1 MAQQYVLLE
10 KKNYLWDNY
19 FTPQIQPQI
28 IECGPSF
35 SQGSSSTSFRFRRSV
50 KKTEMMSV
58 VTTPFVVPSAIQSLS
73 SSETFSVQHQ
83 VHFLTEKFSG
93 VCLRTSCS
101 PFRRLTIRMGGGPR
115 TYPGGVSK
123 WQWKRMQKKKS
134 QQLLKARLARERQ
147 IYEMR
152 KRAELKAAVSEL
164 ERPWEVVE
172 KAPTLFS
179 VSADE
184 QLKVLAD
191 RFQKPGG
198 FDMWSDRDG
207 PELFKPNEELPS
219 ARFFP
224 KGVVHSIRPY
234 ESVGSHEGEIS
245 GSGVQQDH
253 LLDENHD
260 RVPERIINARE
271 NVNSVVEEDSLN
283 SSNGGSVGVKR
294 NIRKKKYKKGHTRGL
309 DDVELR
315 NNSEKKNDSKDP
327 VMGSTKLNATRKAKH
342 SSLAVYD
349 LNLQEDG
356 SYGFR
361 AENRQ

>member
-1 MAQQYVLLE
+1 
-10 KKNYLWDNY
+10 
-19 FTPQIQPQI
+19 
-28 IECGPSF
+28 
-35 SQGSSSTSFRFRRSV
+35 
-50 KKTEMMSV
+50 MMSIV
-58 VTTPFVVPSAIQSLS
+58 STPLVMPSAVQSLS
-73 SSETFSVQHQ
+73 SSKTFSVQHQ
-83 VHFLTEKFSG
+83 VHFLTEKLSG
-93 VCLRTSCS
+93 VRLRTTCS
-101 PFRRLTIRMGGGPR
+101 PFRTITIRMGGGPR

-134 QQLLKARLARERQ
+134 KQLLKARLARERQ

-207 PELFKPNEELPS
+207 PELFKPNDELPS

-224 KGVVHSIRPY
+224 KGVVHSIKPY
-234 ESVGSHEGEIS
+234 ESVGSREGEIS
-245 GSGVQQDH
+245 GSGVYQDH
-253 LLDENHD
+253 LLDENYD
-260 RVPERIINARE
+260 QVPKRIINSRE
-271 NVNSVVEEDSLN
+271 NVNSVAEEGSWN
-283 SSNGGSVGVKR
+283 SSNGGSVGIKR
-294 NIRKKKYKKGHTRGL
+294 NIRKKKYKKGHTRDS
-309 DDVELR
+309 DDVQLL
-315 NNSEKKNDSKDP
+315 NNSEKKHGP
-327 VMGSTKLNATRKAKH
+327 VMGSTKLNATRKAKN

-361 AENRQ
+361 VDNRQ

>member
-1 MAQQYVLLE
+1 MGLRLFSDH
-10 KKNYLWDNY
+10 L
-19 FTPQIQPQI
+19 QPV
-28 IECGPSF
+28 
-35 SQGSSSTSFRFRRSV
+35 FRYRQAV
-50 KKTEMMSV
+50 KKTEMMSIV
-58 VTTPFVVPSAIQSLS
+58 STPLVMPSAVQSLS
-73 SSETFSVQHQ
+73 SSKTFSVQHQ
-83 VHFLTEKFSG
+83 VHFLTEKLSG
-93 VCLRTSCS
+93 VHLRTTCS
-101 PFRRLTIRMGGGPR
+101 PFRTTTIRMGGGPR

-134 QQLLKARLARERQ
+134 KQLLTARLARERQ

-152 KRAELKAAVSEL
+152 KRAELKAAISEL

-207 PELFKPNEELPS
+207 PELFKPNDELPS

-224 KGVVHSIRPY
+224 KGVVHSIKPY
-234 ESVGSHEGEIS
+234 EIVGSREGEGEGEIS

-253 LLDENHD
+253 LLDENYD
-260 RVPERIINARE
+260 QVPKRMINARE
-271 NVNSVVEEDSLN
+271 NVNSVAEEDSWN
-283 SSNGGSVGVKR
+283 SSNGGSVGIKR
-294 NIRKKKYKKGHTRGL
+294 NIRMKKYKKGHTRDS
-309 DDVELR
+309 DDVELG
-315 NNSEKKNDSKDP
+315 NNSEKKHDSKDP

-349 LNLQEDG
+349 LNLQQDG

-361 AENRQ
+361 VENRQ